1 LSTGQSTRWLGTSA
15 LVVAPVLALAVTVGT
30 AAAARQSGCSSE
42 YAYAGLQSPAAVDGV
57 EATITATSP
66 PKVAW
71 GHIGGW
77 IGVGGPGQGPNGTD
91 AWVQVGLSSFA
102 DDKGSRIYYEIA
114 LPRAKPR
121 YAEVDTNVVVG
132 ESHRLAIKEL
142 PGAHGWWRVL
152 VDDRPVSVAV
162 RMPAS
167 HGHWK
172 AQAFGESWN
181 GGQNVCNVFDYT
193 FAGVQVAQA
202 GSWLPLTGATLVQ
215 DPDYRIRR
223 LPNAGFRARFIG

>member
-1 LSTGQSTRWLGTSA
+1 MATVVARTRWVAAVSTAVVLVPVSA
-15 LVVAPVLALAVTVGT
+15 G
-30 AAAARQSGCSSE
+30 AAAAAPASCPQYS
-42 YAYAGLQSPAAVDGV
+42 YAGLQSPAAVNGI
-57 EATITATSP
+57 EATVTAVGEP
-66 PKVAW
+66 QVAW

-102 DDKGSRIYYEIA
+102 DDKGSRIYYEITV
-114 LPRAKPR
+114 PHVKPH
-121 YAEVDTNVVVG
+121 YSEVDTNVAPG
-132 ESHRLAIKEL
+132 ESHRLAIREL
-142 PGAHGWWRVL
+142 PTARGWWRVL

-162 RMPAS
+162 RMPGS

-193 FAGVQVAQA
+193 FAGVQIAEA
-202 GSWLPLTGATLVQ
+202 GSWLPLTGAQLVQ
-215 DPDYRIRR
+215 DPAYRISR
-223 LPNAGFRARFIG
+223 LPHAAFRARFIG

>member
-1 LSTGQSTRWLGTSA
+1 LSTGQSTRWLGICA
-15 LVVAPVLALAVTVGT
+15 LLVAPVLALAVAVGS

-42 YAYAGLQSPAAVDGV
+42 YAYAGLQSPSAVDGV
-57 EATITATSP
+57 EATITATGQ

-91 AWVQVGLSSFA
+91 AWLQVGLSSFA
-102 DDKGSRIYYEIA
+102 DDKSSRIYYEIA
-114 LPRAKPR
+114 LPHAKPR

-132 ESHRLAIKEL
+132 ESHRLAIQEL
-142 PGAHGWWRVL
+142 PTARGWWRVL

-162 RMPAS
+162 RMPGS
-167 HGHWK
+167 HGRWK

-193 FAGVQVAQA
+193 FAGVQVAHA

-215 DPDYRIRR
+215 DPAYRISR
-223 LPNAGFRARFIG
+223 LPHAAFRARFIG